1 VRRLNAKNALK
12 LTTATLV
19 GAIGLMAFPVTA
31 STQRSDDTAEG
42 TCHMT
47 GVIRFADPVGFEP
60 EQTTFTDYAGATCTG
75 TVNGVFMEN
84 ERAYLRAAGGG
95 LLSCGANRVTS
106 RGVTT
111 FTRNTRTRSD
121 DVEIDYIA
129 ESQGVV
135 GQVASRIR
143 GRVSGEAV
151 ASVRFRGEEQA
162 LRDCGAGTSGAGS
175 MTRTVGPSPRSSASS
190 QPLSTQAASRSHG
203 TSVRFPLPRVDSA
216 GDAGDDRGGGLL
228 RRPWRRR
235 D

>member
-1 VRRLNAKNALK
+1 VRRLNSKNALK

-60 EQTTFTDYAGATCTG
+60 EQTTFTDYAGGTCTG

-135 GQVASRIR
+135 GQVASRIQ

-162 LRDCGAGTSGAGS
+162 LRDCGAGT
-175 MTRTVGPSPRSSASS
+175 
-190 QPLSTQAASRSHG
+190 
-203 TSVRFPLPRVDSA
+203 F
-216 GDAGDDRGGGLL
+216 RGGVYDTDSRTITPLVG
-228 RRPWRRR
+228 
-235 D
+235 